1 MYKTGDVI
9 VYSAHGLCRI
19 EDITE
24 RTIQDV
30 TRMYYVMHPLTNP
43 ELTISCPVDSDKV
56 LMLDSMDE
64 ELAVTILH
72 SFRKPGVSWVE
83 DYRQRSAKYKE
94 NVKTGDRMIIA
105 QTANTLMRREIG
117 QDSRKK
123 SLYETDRRLLD
134 DIRNVLFHELAL
146 SLNTSYEDIEKR
158 VKDMIYDRTTA

>member
-19 EDITE
+19 EDITD

-30 TRMYYVMHPLTNP
+30 TRTYYVMHPLAHP
-43 ELTISCPVDSDKV
+43 DLTISCPVDSDKV

-64 ELAVTILH
+64 DQAEHILR
-72 SFRKPGVSWVE
+72 SFLKPGVSWVD

-105 QTANTLMRREIG
+105 QTANTLMLKEID
-117 QDSRKK
+117 QSKRNKH
-123 SLYETDRRLLD
+123 LYETDRRLLG
-134 DIRNVLFHELAL
+134 DIQNVLFNELAL
-146 SLNTSYEDIEKR
+146 SLNTTFEEIEKQ
-158 VKDMIYDRTTA
+158 VKDMIYDRTIA